1 MLVMFGGSMVKT
13 LERNWILISIG
24 LFIILL
30 ISMFLLPHIIYSLA
44 LLVIIINVGMA
55 IYFIVMDQ
63 IQAKRYNKISTKK
76 VILNIAIK
84 IIGGALAIILA
95 LLIAGVLS
103 RIIYYWIL
111 EKAIMYSW
119 SVIGIK
125 IANLVGVLIVLFV
138 GIVIGIITQWLWKRI
153 TKI

>member
-1 MLVMFGGSMVKT
+1 MVKT

-30 ISMFLLPHIIYSLA
+30 ISMFLWPHIIYSLG
-44 LLVIIINVGMA
+44 LIVIIINVGMA
-55 IYFIVMDQ
+55 IYFIVMGQ
-63 IQAKRYNKISTKK
+63 IQAKRYNEISTKK

-84 IIGGALAIILA
+84 IIGGGLAIILA
-95 LLIAGVLS
+95 LLLAGVLS
-103 RIIYYWIL
+103 RIIYYWTL

-125 IANLVGVLIVLFV
+125 IANLMGVLIVLLV